1 MVIDTSAI
9 FAAITG
15 ESDSRAYRAAIKS
28 ASSPVIS
35 SVTLLETRIVLFAR
49 GGPSAIATLDELID
63 RAGIAVIPFD
73 EPLAAAAFDA
83 FKRYGKGQGHK
94 AQLNIIDCA
103 AYALAKSRNLPLL
116 FKGGD
121 FAATDIVSAFP

>member
-1 MVIDTSAI
+1 M
-9 FAAITG
+9 TG
-15 ESDSRAYRAAIKS
+15 EADSRAYRAAI
-28 ASSPVIS
+28 AFTPSPVIS
-35 SVTLLETRIVLFAR
+35 AVTLLETRIVLLAR
-49 GGPSAIATLDELID
+49 SGPGAIATLDELID

-73 EPLAAAAFDA
+73 RPLAEAAFEA

-103 AYALAKSRNLPLL
+103 AYALAKSRNLPRL

-121 FAATDIVSAFP
+121 FATTDNASALPSGG